1 MLIIIIDK
9 LKFINNLIIVIKLK
23 QQSYIYFGNIKML
36 TSKEKKKYIYIY
48 NLSDYF
54 LKDKYLYDIITKSQ
68 MNILLKI
75 NLKLLEDMEKEI
87 IAIDKYISKNLS
99 EVKNT
104 FILILRENNLIYL
117 MEIDQSKNLIYK
129 FRTNQNYL

>member
-1 MLIIIIDK
+1 
-9 LKFINNLIIVIKLK
+9 
-23 QQSYIYFGNIKML
+23 
-36 TSKEKKKYIYIY
+36 
-48 NLSDYF
+48 
-54 LKDKYLYDIITKSQ
+54 

>member
-1 MLIIIIDK
+1 MSIIIIDK

-23 QQSYIYFGNIKML
+23 QQSYIYFGNIKKL

-54 LKDKYLYDIITKSQ
+54 LKDKYLYNIITKSQ

-75 NLKLLEDMEKEI
+75 NLKLLEEMEKEI
-87 IAIDKYISKNLS
+87 IAIDKYISKNWS
-99 EVKNT
+99 KAKNI

-117 MEIDQSKNLIYK
+117 MEID
-129 FRTNQNYL
+129 